1 MQLPCRLAASGV
13 DSIPSRL
20 RSRATGIGQADA
32 CASAVVPVLLRLLPL
47 RAYARSDAGQGAGIN
62 RFSCGKTWGLGLP
75 LVRLL
80 YVRYWPEAVFDN
92 NDPQRSAGGSSD
104 PSSLSAQQSKC
115 IPLLESMK
123 ARAVYESPVGAAS
136 AALLARAAIDP
147 VISP

>member
-20 RSRATGIGQADA
+20 LPRATGIGKADA

-62 RFSCGKTWGLGLP
+62 RFSCGKTWGLGPP

-80 YVRYWPEAVFDN
+80 YFRYWPITVVAEVRLDSRRQAQSAY
-92 NDPQRSAGGSSD
+92 QRRVSTC
-104 PSSLSAQQSKC
+104 PSRKG
-115 IPLLESMK
+115 PGRDGK
-123 ARAVYESPVGAAS
+123 PFPVGK
-136 AALLARAAIDP
+136 LLLHMA
-147 VISP
+147 